1 MTTQPETQ
9 QGHKVKKHV
18 SLSAQVAE
26 YLEGEARRAHV
37 SLSEIIESQV
47 LTNQQATQQAQMLL
61 EVKID
66 QLVADMAELRAKV
79 LPVVATVAAALK
91 AWEAGEAPSS
101 AASPDDERPRIVT
114 YEEMYGPITH
124 TPVPQSPPRVP
135 VEPPKS
141 RWFRGR

>member
-1 MTTQPETQ
+1 MTTHRETP

-18 SLSAQVAE
+18 SLSAPVAE

-37 SLSEIIESQV
+37 SISEVIESQV
-47 LTNQQATQQAQMLL
+47 LTNQQAMAHAQMLL

-91 AWEAGEAPSS
+91 AWEAGEGPQS
-101 AASPDDERPRIVT
+101 AESPDHDKPGIVT

-124 TPVPQSPPRVP
+124 TPVPQSTPRVP
-135 VEPPKS
+135 VEVPW
-141 RWFRGR
+141 RRRLWGR

>member
-1 MTTQPETQ
+1 MTTQTATQ

-37 SLSEIIESQV
+37 SLSEVIESQA
-47 LTNQQATQQAQMLL
+47 LTHQQAHQQAQMLL

-66 QLVADMAELRAKV
+66 QLVTDMAELRAKV
-79 LPVVATVAAALK
+79 LPVVVTVAAMLK
-91 AWEAGEAPSS
+91 AWDAGEGPSLTV
-101 AASPDDERPRIVT
+101 SPDGERPRIVT
-114 YEEMYGPITH
+114 YEEMYGPITRAEEP
-124 TPVPQSPPRVP
+124 PVPVQAPI
-135 VEPPKS
+135 ETPKS